1 MNKKKILEIIKNQ
14 EVKFIKLEFTDIF
27 GVMKNINI
35 SVDQLEKALNNE
47 IMFDGSSIDGFA
59 RIEESDMYLYPDL
72 DTFLV
77 LPKALTGKEREARFI
92 CDVYT
97 ADGKPFAGDPRF
109 ILKKV
114 VKAAAELGY
123 QMNVGPEL
131 EFFLFKLD
139 TDGHPTL
146 TPSDKA
152 LYFDMDHL
160 DTAHLA
166 KKEMCLVLQDMGFKV
181 EATHHECAPGQH
193 EIDFKYEEA
202 LKSADN
208 IITFKSVVK
217 QIAQNHGLYATFMPK
232 PIYGIAGSG
241 MHLNQSLA
249 QNGINVFA
257 DPKDELGLSKIA
269 YYYIAGILNHAK
281 GLSLLVSPQI
291 NSYKR
296 LVAGFEAPVNI
307 AWAIR
312 NRSPLIRVP
321 SPRGESTRIEMRN
334 PDPSCNPYLA
344 IAGAL
349 AAGLDGIKKKEM
361 PPKRIDG
368 NIYELS
374 EKELTAQH
382 IETLPENLGEA
393 LEYMLQDELIKK
405 TLGQH
410 ITERIASAAKEDW
423 TQYRQLVTPYEVD
436 KYLHL

>member
-1 MNKKKILEIIKNQ
+1 
-14 EVKFIKLEFTDIF
+14 
-27 GVMKNINI
+27 
-35 SVDQLEKALNNE
+35 
-47 IMFDGSSIDGFA
+47 
-59 RIEESDMYLYPDL
+59 
-72 DTFLV
+72 
-77 LPKALTGKEREARFI
+77 
-92 CDVYT
+92 
-97 ADGKPFAGDPRF
+97 
-109 ILKKV
+109 
-114 VKAAAELGY
+114 
-123 QMNVGPEL
+123 
-131 EFFLFKLD
+131 
-139 TDGHPTL
+139 
-146 TPSDKA
+146 
-152 LYFDMDHL
+152 
-160 DTAHLA
+160 
-166 KKEMCLVLQDMGFKV
+166 MGFKV